1 MFHSLLVINS
11 SSREIAVPTD
21 EKEEKKEEKK
31 EEEKEEEEEE
41 EEKIKSKNKRKVV
54 LVTKIFTLQ
63 TRVRS
68 ILTDSLLQ
76 RSRRR
81 RRSQWSGSRSQWR
94 TSRHSPPVL
103 ACSST
108 CPIQAE
114 RSPFLLLAAESP

>member
-21 EKEEKKEEKK
+21 EKEEKKEE
-31 EEEKEEEEEE
+31 EEEEEE

-81 RRSQWSGSRSQWR
+81 RRSHPQSMAHF
-94 TSRHSPPVL
+94 T
-103 ACSST
+103 AFST
-108 CPIQAE
+108 CPGLLFHVPNPSREISFPVA
-114 RSPFLLLAAESP
+114 RS